1 MMSLS
6 ERTFDPALGGTQC
19 GRLLQIGRIQG
30 EMNPG
35 SWSARVSKDAVA

>member
-1 MMSLS
+1 MSLS
-6 ERTFDPALGGTQC
+6 KQAFEPAPGGTQC
-19 GRLLQIGRIQG
+19 GRLLQIGRTQG

>member
-1 MMSLS
+1 MSPS
-6 ERTFDPALGGTQC
+6 ERTFDPARGGAQY